1 MLSGLQIKYGLEPT
15 PPIDASLGS
24 LPELQQAVDQRLRR
38 ITDAVA
44 ASQRQMADSLCGAVW
59 GRIYELYHDAD
70 CCSQMIAEQLDMSPS
85 YLNRQFRSSTGM
97 SINDAIQH
105 VRIDKACKLLR
116 QSDDPV
122 EQVAKQAGYQ
132 NIKYFFVLFKK
143 YTGKTPAQFR
153 SELPAGKETQP
164 VS

>member
-1 MLSGLQIKYGLEPT
+1 
-15 PPIDASLGS
+15 
-24 LPELQQAVDQRLRR
+24 
-38 ITDAVA
+38 
-44 ASQRQMADSLCGAVW
+44 
-59 GRIYELYHDAD
+59 
-70 CCSQMIAEQLDMSPS
+70 MIAEQLDMSPS

-143 YTGKTPAQFR
+143 YTGRPCPGRAWASTPPP
-153 SELPAGKETQP
+153 STGWSGCPASWGWNST
-164 VS
+164 

>member
-1 MLSGLQIKYGLEPT
+1 M
-15 PPIDASLGS
+15 
-24 LPELQQAVDQRLRR
+24 
-38 ITDAVA
+38 
-44 ASQRQMADSLCGAVW
+44 
-59 GRIYELYHDAD
+59 
-70 CCSQMIAEQLDMSPS
+70 
-85 YLNRQFRSSTGM
+85 
-97 SINDAIQH
+97 
-105 VRIDKACKLLR
+105 RIDKACKLLR

-143 YTGKTPAQFR
+143 YTGKTPSQFR